1 MQHKGH
7 CNEVLNIS
15 GFFLEL
21 GIVPEDKSLDAI
33 QIVNKTDVIKAM
45 EVIEGENIKRKKT
58 PPTGD
63 ADKKKQL
70 IR

>member
-1 MQHKGH
+1 M
-7 CNEVLNIS
+7 
-15 GFFLEL
+15 
-21 GIVPEDKSLDAI
+21 
-33 QIVNKTDVIKAM
+33 NKTDVIKAM

-70 IR
+70 IRYADTVRTSEFTIKKVQNSLSHFP